1 MPSADFCSA
10 IGQSRGCLSPT
21 RTRCRPPGVSLASF
35 AVTRWIYSYRTWWIW
50 TSRYFARSSVCNC
63 LVSSSCSS
71 GHGFA
76 IASFRHH
83 LAMMP
88 LRVASTSPP
97 PGCTGDL
104 HPQHTR
110 HARHTIDIGRPSQ
123 AVPVTPPC
131 VRNRTRRFDTIK
143 RLL

>member
-1 MPSADFCSA
+1 MPSADFCNA

-35 AVTRWIYSYRTWWIW
+35 AVTRWIYSGRTWWIW
-50 TSRYFARSSVCNC
+50 TSRYVARSSVCNC
-63 LVSSSCSS
+63 LISSFCSS

-83 LAMMP
+83 LTMMP

-104 HPQHTR
+104 HPQDTR
-110 HARHTIDIGRPSQ
+110 HARHTKIGAITAPRYRPMCTLSLHS
-123 AVPVTPPC
+123 APFV
-131 VRNRTRRFDTIK
+131 
-143 RLL
+143 